1 MSSLLLAYSHL
12 TNTLTYLLTYFLGDF
27 HGELHY
33 ITLEVYL

>member
-33 ITLEVYL
+33 ITLEDYL